1 MGNRAF
7 PMSQKLVLLLGDMG
21 IVVSVYLFVTTVI
34 LVRGSLISNFDLY
47 QGMLPVQV
55 ILTGLLFNING
66 LYTIERKRFAEIL
79 LSVAVSMVQML
90 VLMMALTFSFVSL
103 LCHAAYSCGVPEWIL
118 SSLPFGG
125 ICFGAISEPV
135 RKFEELC

>member
-1 MGNRAF
+1 
-7 PMSQKLVLLLGDMG
+7 MSQKLVLLLGDMG

-79 LSVAVSMVQML
+79 LSIAVSMVQML
-90 VLMMALTFSFVSL
+90 VLMMALTFFIRAFDL
-103 LCHAAYSCGVPEWIL
+103 
-118 SSLPFGG
+118 
-125 ICFGAISEPV
+125 
-135 RKFEELC
+135 

>member
-1 MGNRAF
+1 
-7 PMSQKLVLLLGDMG
+7 MSQKLVLLLGDMG

-66 LYTIERKRFAEIL
+66 LYTIEHKRFAEIL

-90 VLMMALTFSFVSL
+90 VLMMALTFFIREFALSRGVL
-103 LCHAAYSCGVPEWIL
+103 PCGVPEWIL

-125 ICFGAISEPV
+125 ICFGGMSEHI
-135 RKFEELC
+135 RIHAASC